1 MRLSLYPHPLH
12 ANYMPALTRLNP
24 PTAQAR
30 GSLYER
36 LGEAVGGALGL
47 GASEHSKA
55 KDSGADSEPHFREG
69 SGKVQGRFR
78 DSGADSEPHFSVRS
92 SIRDLSYV
100 LRRPVC

>member
-55 KDSGADSEPHFREG
+55 KDSGADSEPHF
-69 SGKVQGRFR
+69 
-78 DSGADSEPHFSVRS
+78 SVRS